1 MCGVVGIAGNN
12 VGEEIRLALYGLQH
26 RGEQGAGIVLF
37 NGQEDYWVCKGSGL
51 VTEVFSEEVI
61 ARISG
66 DSGIGEV
73 RYSTIGNLKQEEI
86 DLNVQPL
93 CGEFKGE
100 HFYVAH
106 NGNLIALRVLREEA
120 ERKGYCFKTNS
131 DTEVIVGLLS
141 VSNKKDFIEAILEV
155 LPRLKGAFSL
165 VILYKTKV
173 IGVRDKFGIRPL
185 CLGRNES
192 SYILA
197 SESCAFQAI
206 QASFLYDIQPGEL
219 IILDED
225 GINQDFNARPF
236 IWAEKPQLK
245 ICIFE
250 FVYFARPDSVIDGR
264 TPYSYRKEAGQF
276 LAQDSPVDAD
286 IVIKIPDSGQ
296 YYDIGFSEDSNI
308 PLKEGIF
315 RNRYFAKRTFLTQE
329 DVDRVA
335 LQRIKLRPFGK
346 VVKDKRLIVVDD
358 SLIRGNVALAVVG
371 MLREAG
377 AREIHLRIGSSPV
390 CSTCHLGVDIA
401 AQGELIAASLSI
413 EEIRKYIGADS
424 LAYLSQK
431 RMIEAS
437 GFPRENLTMGCFGGE
452 YAVPYEED

>member
-120 ERKGYCFKTNS
+120 EKKGYCFKTNS

-155 LPRLKGAFSL
+155 LPRLEGAFSL

-401 AQGELIAASLSI
+401 TKGELVAASLSI

-424 LAYLSQK
+424 LAYLSQE

-437 GFPRENLTMGCFGGE
+437 GFERGNLTMGCFGGE
-452 YAVPYEED
+452 YAGGLKG